1 MHPLQD
7 RRFRLL
13 WAGQTLSYVGD
24 AVTPVAL
31 TLAVVTATG
40 SASKLGLVLA
50 AQALAQ
56 VTLVLAGG
64 VWADRLPRGRVMLA
78 ADVTRALTHLVMGA
92 ELIGGTVAVAHLAV
106 LAAVSGG
113 ASAFFM
119 PASTGLV
126 PATVEPGSL
135 QRANGLMAVSRQG
148 AMLLGPAIA
157 TTLALT
163 AGPGWALMLDAVT
176 FTISA
181 VTLGLLRVAPPPV
194 RARARFRTQLAEGWT
209 ELRRHRW
216 YWTNLIGHSLW
227 NLGRCVFLTVGPLIA
242 VSSLGGELAWGTI
255 AQGGPIGALL
265 GALAGLRIRSRRP
278 LVAAN
283 LALSLGAVPLVLLA
297 VHAPALLVAAG
308 YGLLAGGLAFMAPL
322 WETTVQR
329 HITEEAISRVSA
341 YDWLTSLALTP
352 AGMALAGP
360 AAEALGTSALM
371 YGSAVLIAG
380 SCLGVLAHRDVRRLP
395 AAKSP
400 APANVRLD
408 HA

>member
-1 MHPLQD
+1 MHPFED

-13 WAGQTLSYVGD
+13 WAGQTLSHVGD

-56 VTLVLAGG
+56 VVLVLPGG
-64 VWADRLPRGRVMLA
+64 VWADRLSRRRVMLA
-78 ADVTRALTHLVMGA
+78 ADVTRGLTHLAMGA
-92 ELIGGTVAVAHLAV
+92 ELLGGTVDITHLAV

-126 PATVEPGSL
+126 PATVDPASL

-148 AMLLGPAIA
+148 AGLLGPAIA
-157 TTLALT
+157 TALALT
-163 AGPGWALMLDAVT
+163 AGPGWAIMLDAAT

-181 VTLGLLRVAPPPV
+181 ITLSLLRVAPPPV
-194 RARARFRTQLAEGWT
+194 RARARFHTQLAEGWT

-216 YWTNLIGHSLW
+216 YWTNLIGHCMW
-227 NLGRCVFLTVGPLIA
+227 NLGRCVFFTVGPLIV
-242 VSSLGGELAWGTI
+242 VSSLGGGLAWGTI
-255 AQGGPIGALL
+255 AQGGPIGALV
-265 GALAGLRIRSRRP
+265 GAFVGLRIRFRRP

-283 LALSLGAVPLVLLA
+283 LALSLGALPPALLA
-297 VHAPALLVAAG
+297 VQAPALLVAVG
-308 YGLLAGGLAFMAPL
+308 YGLMAGGLAFMAPL
-322 WETTVQR
+322 WETAVQR

-352 AGMALAGP
+352 VGMALAGP
-360 AAEALGTSALM
+360 AAEALGTSTIL
-371 YGSAVLIAG
+371 YGSAILIAG
-380 SCLGVLAHRDVRRLP
+380 SCLGVLAFRDVRRLT
-395 AAKSP
+395 AGHE
-400 APANVRLD
+400 APVSAN
-408 HA
+408 A